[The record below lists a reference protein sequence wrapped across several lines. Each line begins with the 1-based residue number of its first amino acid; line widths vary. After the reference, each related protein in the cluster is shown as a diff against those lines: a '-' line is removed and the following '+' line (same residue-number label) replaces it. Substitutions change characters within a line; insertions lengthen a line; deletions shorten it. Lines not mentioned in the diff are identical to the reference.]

1 VTRGCPL
8 PFVTGYLRCALTLIT
23 AGMNDDNTAPASRF
37 SGTNA
42 LTIFLSL
49 SSAAVIVLAL
59 LGYGVALSAEEG
71 FGIPH
76 AVIFNSTSDL
86 LTLGGWAVLHM
97 LSYLRNLSE
106 WAFYVSL
113 WEKTWPVTKMAL
125 ALASVM
131 FAVGVAALGVQHVAQ
146 RWSWLRLRA
155 AQAASLVAAHGRF
168 ARFVVVPFVTL
179 GCIFITAPLLAL
191 ASLFGLAVLACF
203 LSIIP
208 IAGLNAGTGHIRDWV
223 IGPEVCMPIRKRE
236 ARMQTQPPQQTDGS
250 KAKPKAATCVTVKK
264 AEGKEHRGRVV
275 FATFN
280 AVVLYDPGTGSVRR
294 VSTDGA
300 SIEVIDGL

>member
-1 VTRGCPL
+1 MT
-8 PFVTGYLRCALTLIT
+8 
-23 AGMNDDNTAPASRF
+23 DENTAPAPRF
-37 SGTNA
+37 SGTKA

-59 LGYGVALSAEEG
+59 LGYGVALSADEG

-76 AVIFNSTSDL
+76 AVLFNSTSDL

-97 LSYLRNLSE
+97 LTYLRNLSE

-125 ALASVM
+125 ALASIL
-131 FAVGVAALGVQHVAQ
+131 FAVGVAALGVQHAQ
-146 RWSWLRLRA
+146 RWSWLKMRA
-155 AQAASLVAAHGRF
+155 AQTAYLVAAHGRF
-168 ARFVVVPFVTL
+168 ARFVAFPFVTL
-179 GCIFITAPLLAL
+179 GCIFIAVPLLAL
-191 ASLFGLAVLACF
+191 ASLFGLAVLAYF

-223 IGPEVCMPIRKRE
+223 VGPEICMPVRKRE
-236 ARMQTQPPQQTDGS
+236 TRMQIQPPQQTDVS
-250 KAKPKAATCVTVKK
+250 KAKSKAATCVAVKK
-264 AEGKEHRGRVV
+264 EEGKEHRGRVV

-300 SIEVIDGL
+300 SIEVIDEL